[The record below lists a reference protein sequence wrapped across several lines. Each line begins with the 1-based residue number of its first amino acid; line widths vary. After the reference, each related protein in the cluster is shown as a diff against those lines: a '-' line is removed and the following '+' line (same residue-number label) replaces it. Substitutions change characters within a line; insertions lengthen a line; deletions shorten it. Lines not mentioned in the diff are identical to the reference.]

1 MGWSWYLGCDMIF
14 FVMSP
19 ALLLLHHHRP
29 KILWTV
35 MIAVALASSVL
46 TVRSFIPISLSLP
59 ADPSYAMITE
69 LLDLIL

>member
-14 FVMSP
+14 FVISP

-29 KILWTV
+29 KIMWTV

-46 TVRSFIPISLSLP
+46 TVRSFISLSLP
-59 ADPSYAMITE
+59 ADLSYAMITE